1 MKKNKQVKHSLTV
14 QFTKTILGLIAGT
27 VLLCWFLNTT
37 FLEGYYTYN
46 KQQAMLE
53 GFTTIDQKSEEGNLD
68 SASFDVGFEQ
78 ICANGN
84 ISILVIS
91 ADGSIVRASVNDTN
105 ALKRQFMDVLFSNDQ
120 DRSAEVLKETSK
132 YVLEKQVDSRMNEE
146 YLVLWGTLSDGNLI
160 LMRTALESIRE
171 SAGIS
176 NRFLAYIGIFAII
189 LGTVISIFTS
199 KKIARPI
206 PELTDISRRMTNL
219 DFNVKY
225 KSRGENEIDQLGE
238 HINQMSET
246 LEQTISELKSA
257 NNELQIDIEKKTQID
272 EMRKEFLSNVSH
284 ELKTPLA
291 LIQGYAEGLQECIN
305 DDEESRN
312 FYCEVIMD
320 EADKM
325 NQMVKK
331 LLTLNQLE
339 FGNDVVSMERFDLT
353 ELIHG
358 VIQSSSILLK
368 QNEISLTFNT
378 DMPMYVWADE
388 FKVEEVIT
396 NYLSNAIHHAGNEK
410 HIDIKYTQMEDYVRV
425 SVFNTGKPI
434 PEEDIDNIWIKFYKV
449 DKARTREYGGSGIGL
464 SIVKAIM
471 DSFHR
476 ECGVIN
482 HTDGVEFW
490 FELDTKNN

>member
-206 PELTDISRRMTNL
+206 LELTDISRRMTNL

-225 KSRGENEIDQLGE
+225 KSSGENEIDQLGE

-257 NNELQIDIEKKTQID
+257 NNKLQTDIQKKTEID

-284 ELKTPLA
+284 ELKTPIA
-291 LIQGYAEGLQECIN
+291 LIQGYAEGLKESVN
-305 DDEESRN
+305 DDAESRD
-312 FYCEVIMD
+312 FYCDVIID
-320 EADKM
+320 ESAKM
-325 NQMVKK
+325 NKMVQK
-331 LLTLNQLE
+331 LLTLNQIE
-339 FGNDVVSMERFDLT
+339 FGNNYVEMERFDIIA
-353 ELIHG
+353 LIDE
-358 VIQSSSILLK
+358 VLNQSNILLQEK
-368 QNEISLTFNT
+368 NAEVFFDNQTQL
-378 DMPMYVWADE
+378 YVWADE
-388 FKVEEVIT
+388 FQIEEVLT
-396 NYLSNAIHHAGNEK
+396 NYISNAIHHLGFAK
-410 HIDIKYTQMEDYVRV
+410 K
-425 SVFNTGKPI
+425 
-434 PEEDIDNIWIKFYKV
+434 IWIFLEEKGLNS
-449 DKARTREYGGSGIGL
+449 TRWIRREPGSMAEVASVCPL
-464 SIVKAIM
+464 
-471 DSFHR
+471 
-476 ECGVIN
+476 
-482 HTDGVEFW
+482 
-490 FELDTKNN
+490 